1 MDRSDVVNKYLKTHL
16 SDVEG
21 HSDHVYA
28 DHKGIPTIGT
38 GINLRSPSA
47 QKSIL
52 NLGYEPQKIQTGEAQ
67 LSPEELDQV
76 HADSLNDTR
85 SVFET
90 IKSQSF
96 PKKELNEAQEA
107 ALLSL
112 TYNSPKLLGPTLR
125 QHLNNNQDLDVM
137 REMILNSNKENS
149 PGVQLRRVKEAELY
163 GGPLDFQQMIKTL
176 KPEEKKQ
183 IYELL
188 NKIENDEQ
196 RGQVIA
202 KYGQFNPDYQAP
214 LEKPSFYKLA
224 NLLKGK

>member
-1 MDRSDVVNKYLKTHL
+1 MDRKGIVDKYLQTHL

-21 HSDHVYA
+21 NSDQVYQ

-38 GINLRSPSA
+38 GVNLKSPSA

-52 NLGYEPQKIQTGEAQ
+52 NLGYEPQKVQTGEAQ
-67 LSPEELDQV
+67 LSPDELNKV
-76 HADSLNDTR
+76 HADSLNDIR
-85 SVFET
+85 NVFET

-107 ALLSL
+107 ALLSM
-112 TYNSPKLLGPTLR
+112 TYNSPKLLGPSLR

-137 REMILNSNKENS
+137 REMVLNSNKDNV
-149 PGVQLRRVKEAELY
+149 PGVQLRRIKEAELY

-188 NKIENDEQ
+188 TKIDNDEQ

-214 LEKPSFYKLA
+214 LEKPAFHKLA
-224 NLLKGK
+224 NLFKGK